1 MMASSLSR
9 LSTLAIPYT
18 QSNNS
23 NTQTQCY
30 TTDTSYDFN
39 LCDDALYDPLPFDFK
54 NRPLKMPVMG
64 SLKNLS
70 PTRLARRRKKAA
82 AARKARKRNRK

>member
-1 MMASSLSR
+1 MMAASLSR
-9 LSTLAIPYT
+9 MSTLAIPYSH
-18 QSNNS
+18 SNNS

-30 TTDTSYDFN
+30 ATDTSYDFN
-39 LCDDALYDPLPFDFK
+39 LCDDAYNPLPWNFMQKEF
-54 NRPLKMPVMG
+54 KMPVMG

-82 AARKARKRNRK
+82 ASRKARKRNRK